1 MSERLVVMAMRGN
14 TVTTVIDPYSHD
26 VLASG
31 WRTSHMKKSV
41 DVPLE
46 LDVVVEDPSSG
57 YVGAVVAWQN
67 GLVVLEDR
75 KGKRKSFPIGPGFWV
90 DGQPVNLC
98 IPPRQGSASVN
109 HTASGSIAGRAE
121 PARVALPS
129 RIYVE
134 GRHDAELVEKI
145 WGDDLRHVG
154 VVVEYMGGIDDLV
167 GIVAEFKPGPGYRL
181 GVLVDHLVAGT
192 KESRVADDV
201 RRGGYGECVMIT
213 GHRFIDIWQA
223 IKPQRIGCQEWPEVP
238 MDEDFKLGT
247 LKRLGLPHL
256 TQADVGKAWQ
266 AMLARVRDWH
276 DLDPRFNTEM
286 EKLIDFVTCDHV
298 DELGDEEMA

>member
-1 MSERLVVMAMRGN
+1 MVDR
-14 TVTTVIDPYSHD
+14 YSND

-31 WRTSHMKKSV
+31 WQQKGRRQSV

-46 LDVVVEDPSSG
+46 LDMVVEDPSSG
-57 YVGAVVAWQN
+57 YVGAVVAWEN
-67 GLVVLEDR
+67 GLVILEDR
-75 KGKRKSFPIGPGFWV
+75 RGARHAFPVGPGFWV
-90 DGQPVNLC
+90 DGKPVNLC
-98 IPPRQGSASVN
+98 IPPRQGSASRAR
-109 HTASGSIAGRAE
+109 TASGSLKGPEHEAAK
-121 PARVALPS
+121 VALPS

-154 VVVEYMGGIDDLV
+154 VVVEYMGGMDDLV
-167 GIVAEFKPGPGYRL
+167 GIVAGFKPGPRHRL

-192 KESRVADDV
+192 KESRVAAQV
-201 RRGGYGECVMIT
+201 AKGGYGDYVMIT

-223 IKPQRIGCQEWPEVP
+223 IKPERIGRKAWPEVP

-247 LKRLGLPHL
+247 LKRLGLPHEG
-256 TQADVGKAWQ
+256 QSDVGKAWQ
-266 AMLARVRDWH
+266 AMLAQVRDWH

-286 EKLIDFVTCDHV
+286 ERLIDFVTCDHME
-298 DELGDEEMA
+298 DAG

>member
-1 MSERLVVMAMRGN
+1 MTDRYGK
-14 TVTTVIDPYSHD
+14 D

-31 WRTSHMKKSV
+31 WQQKGRRTSV

-46 LDVVVEDPSSG
+46 LDMVVEDPSTG
-57 YVGAVVAWQN
+57 YVGAVVAWEN
-67 GLVVLEDR
+67 GLVILEDR
-75 KGKRKSFPIGPGFWV
+75 RGARRAFPVGPGFWI
-90 DGQPVNLC
+90 DGKPVNLC
-98 IPPRQGSASVN
+98 IPPRQGSAGRG
-109 HTASGSIAGRAE
+109 HTASGSLTGPEHEAAK
-121 PARVALPS
+121 VALPS

-154 VVVEYMGGIDDLV
+154 VVVEYMGGMDDLV
-167 GIVAEFKPGPGYRL
+167 GIVAGFRPGPGHRL

-192 KESRVADDV
+192 KESRVVAEV
-201 RRGGYGECVMIT
+201 ARGGYGDYVMIT

-223 IKPQRIGCQEWPEVP
+223 IKPERIGRKAWPEVP

-247 LKRLGLPHL
+247 LKRLGLPHEG
-256 TQADVGKAWQ
+256 QSDVGKAWQ

-286 EKLIDFVTCDHV
+286 ERLIDFVTCDHME
-298 DELGDEEMA
+298 DAG

>member
-1 MSERLVVMAMRGN
+1 MRGN
-14 TVTTVIDPYSHD
+14 TVATVIDRYSHD

-41 DVPLE
+41 DMPLE
-46 LDVVVEDPSSG
+46 LDMVVEDPSSG

-90 DGQPVNLC
+90 DGKPVNLC
-98 IPPRQGSASVN
+98 IPPRQGSASIK
-109 HTASGSIAGRAE
+109 HTASGSVAGAAG

-154 VVVEYMGGIDDLV
+154 VVVEYMGGMDDLV
-167 GIVAEFKPGPGYRL
+167 GIVAEFKPGPGHRL

-192 KESRVADDV
+192 KESRVADEV
-201 RRGGYGECVMIT
+201 RRGGYGEYVMIT

-223 IKPQRIGCQEWPEVP
+223 IKPERI
-238 MDEDFKLGT
+238 GT
-247 LKRLGLPHL
+247 LKRLGLPHS

-266 AMLARVRDWH
+266 AMLKRVRDWH

-298 DELGDEEMA
+298 DELDDEETA

>member
-1 MSERLVVMAMRGN
+1 MPRCGN
-14 TVTTVIDPYSHD
+14 TVAIVIDRYSHD
-26 VLASG
+26 VLARG
-31 WRTSHMKKSV
+31 WRTSHMKKSA
-41 DVPLE
+41 DMPLE
-46 LDVVVEDPSSG
+46 LDMVVEDPSSG
-57 YVGAVVAWQN
+57 FVGAVIGWQN

-75 KGKRKSFPIGPGFWV
+75 KGKRKSFPVGPGFWV

-98 IPPRQGSASVN
+98 IPSRQGSASIK
-109 HTASGSIAGRAE
+109 HTASGSIAGGAE

-154 VVVEYMGGIDDLV
+154 VVVEYMGGMDDLV
-167 GIVAEFKPGPGYRL
+167 GIVAEFKPGPGHRL

-192 KESRVADDV
+192 KESRVADEV
-201 RRGGYGECVMIT
+201 RRGGYGEYVMIT

-223 IKPQRIGCQEWPEVP
+223 IKPQRIGRREWPEVP
-238 MDEDFKLGT
+238 MDEDFKFGT
-247 LKRLGLPHL
+247 LKRLGLPHS
-256 TQADVGKAWQ
+256 TQADIGQAWQ
-266 AMLARVRDWH
+266 AMLARVRDWR

-298 DELGDEEMA
+298 EELDNEEMT

>member
-1 MSERLVVMAMRGN
+1 MTDRYGK
-14 TVTTVIDPYSHD
+14 D

-31 WRTSHMKKSV
+31 WQQKGRRTSV

-46 LDVVVEDPSSG
+46 LDMVVEDPSTG
-57 YVGAVVAWQN
+57 YVGAVVAWEN
-67 GLVVLEDR
+67 GLVILEDR
-75 KGKRKSFPIGPGFWV
+75 RGARRAFPVGPGFWI
-90 DGQPVNLC
+90 DGKPVKLC
-98 IPPRQGSASVN
+98 IPPRRGSAGRG
-109 HTASGSIAGRAE
+109 HTASGSLTGPEHEAAK
-121 PARVALPS
+121 VALPS

-154 VVVEYMGGIDDLV
+154 VVVEYMGGMDDLV
-167 GIVAEFKPGPGYRL
+167 GIVAGFRPGPGHRL

-192 KESRVADDV
+192 KESRVAAEV
-201 RRGGYGECVMIT
+201 ARGGYGDYVMIT

-223 IKPQRIGCQEWPEVP
+223 IKPERIGRKAWPGVP

-247 LKRLGLPHL
+247 LKRLGLPHEG
-256 TQADVGKAWQ
+256 QSDVGKAWQ

-286 EKLIDFVTCDHV
+286 ERLIDFVTCDHME
-298 DELGDEEMA
+298 DAG